1 MVEAAKLSNRYQIED
16 RIASGGMGT
25 VFAATDERLG
35 RRVAVKMLRGDLAD
49 DDRFVERFRREA
61 LAVAGLSHPNIANV
75 YDYGEDDDKHFI
87 VMEFAEGSDLSH
99 ILGDGVPLDP
109 ERATEIAVQ
118 ACDALGH
125 AHASGIVH
133 RDVKPANI
141 IVSGYDRVKVTDFGI
156 ARAVGDATLTATGS
170 ILGTANYLS
179 PEQAAGGSIGPA
191 SDVYSMGLV
200 LYEMLTGSTPF
211 SGDTP
216 IAVAMSHV
224 SEQVPAPSALN
235 DDVPPELDR
244 IVATATAKEPGERY
258 ADGNEMAAA
267 LGYRD
272 RARAAGAA
280 AGVGVAAA
288 VTASA
293 APTEAMGAG
302 GTRQMTASEWP
313 PAGAGGMGRA
323 ARIVGLAL
331 AGLALLALI
340 LLLVQL
346 TSGDQERPRTPSGAQ
361 QQDQGQTN
369 PAQDPP
375 HATPQESP
383 TEQAEPEL
391 LAIPSEGVVGSNFE
405 DATDTLQAD
414 GFTVV
419 TTPDTDSE
427 EDPGI
432 VTGTDPEAGTEVE
445 PGSEVTLFVSTGPP
459 EEGGEEESGEESAAP
474 GNSEGKGKS
483 KGKDKD
489 KDEGD

>member
-1 MVEAAKLSNRYQIED
+1 MVDAAKLSNRYQIED

-75 YDYGEDDDKHFI
+75 YDYGEDEDKHFI

-99 ILGDGVPLDP
+99 ILGDGVALDP

-141 IVSGYDRVKVTDFGI
+141 IVSGSDRVKVTDFGI

-179 PEQAAGGSIGPA
+179 PEQASGGTIGPA

-267 LGYRD
+267 LGHQN
-272 RARAAGAA
+272 RARAAGVGAAGAA
-280 AGVGVAAA
+280 A
-288 VTASA
+288 ASG

-302 GTRQMTASEWP
+302 GTRQMTGSEWP
-313 PAGAGGMGRA
+313 PAGTGGMGRA
-323 ARIVGLAL
+323 ARIVGLTL

-346 TSGDQERPRTPSGAQ
+346 TSGDEERPRTPSGAQ
-361 QQDQGQTN
+361 QQDQGQAN
-369 PAQDPP
+369 PAQDSAP
-375 HATPQESP
+375 ATPQESP

-405 DATDTLQAD
+405 DATVTLQED

-419 TTPDTDSE
+419 TEPDTDSD
-427 EDPGI
+427 EDLGI
-432 VTGTDPEAGTEVE
+432 VTGTAPAAGTEVE

-459 EEGGEEESGEESAAP
+459 EEGGEGEGGEDSAA
-474 GNSEGKGKS
+474 NSES
-483 KGKDKD
+483 KGKAKGKD